1 MVTKRKASTTQSKK
15 TTGASSRG
23 AQKSARLSAK
33 AKPTAAKAAPA
44 KGAPAKG
51 APAKSAKAAPAKG
64 APAPTRPVQPA
75 PAQPKPVPAQPTQ
88 PTQPVPATPAQ
99 SAPAPAP
106 AQPVPPMRPMPT
118 ASARQAHSG
127 AASPTTKRVL
137 PAKPTK
143 PLRRRRKWP
152 WVVGAFVLV
161 IALAVGLFAWNRWW
175 RYDDAQDFLGN
186 WLANDTTSLVV
197 IDDTTIRI
205 ADDVAYDY
213 TIDPVAKT
221 ITYTFGSMKGSGRY
235 WFSEDRQQ
243 LMITDGDTYSALSTL
258 LDDVSYDAEQLKRS
272 VLGQSPLK
280 REPQAGVTLLSR
292 EGANG
297 GVLPTRPTDDG
308 GLEPDEAFV
317 DEDAGAANGDG
328 GAEDVAADQNGDPG
342 VTPDEGGVSAAA

>member
-23 AQKSARLSAK
+23 AQKSARLSTKAK
-33 AKPTAAKAAPA
+33 AAPAKTAPAKSAKAAPA

-51 APAKSAKAAPAKG
+51 APA
-64 APAPTRPVQPA
+64 
-75 PAQPKPVPAQPTQ
+75 QPT
-88 PTQPVPATPAQ
+88 
-99 SAPAPAP
+99 PAPAP
-106 AQPVPPMRPMPT
+106 AQPAPPMRPMPT
-118 ASARQAHSG
+118 ASAMRTHSG

-243 LMITDGDTYSALSTL
+243 LMITDGNTYSALSTL

-292 EGANG
+292 EGANE

-317 DEDAGAANGDG
+317 DEGAGAADGEAAPVDAGA
-328 GAEDVAADQNGDPG
+328 DQNAEPG
-342 VTPDEGGVSAAA
+342 ATMDEGGESAAA

>member
-33 AKPTAAKAAPA
+33 AKPAAASTRSA

-51 APAKSAKAAPAKG
+51 ASAKG
-64 APAPTRPVQPA
+64 APAPTRPA
-75 PAQPKPVPAQPTQ
+75 PAQPTQ

-99 SAPAPAP
+99 PTPTPAP

-152 WVVGAFVLV
+152 WIVGAFVLV

-317 DEDAGAANGDG
+317 DEGAGAADGDG
-328 GAEDVAADQNGDPG
+328 GAEDVGTDQNGDPG
-342 VTPDEGGVSAAA
+342 VTPDEGGESAAA

>member
-33 AKPTAAKAAPA
+33 AKPAAAKAAAAKSA

-51 APAKSAKAAPAKG
+51 APAPMRPA
-64 APAPTRPVQPA
+64 
-75 PAQPKPVPAQPTQ
+75 Q

-99 SAPAPAP
+99 PTPAPAP

-317 DEDAGAANGDG
+317 DEGTGAADGDG
-328 GAEDVAADQNGDPG
+328 GAEDVGADQYVDPG
-342 VTPDEGGVSAAA
+342 VTPDEGGESAAA

>member
-33 AKPTAAKAAPA
+33 AKPAAAKAASA
-44 KGAPAKG
+44 KG
-51 APAKSAKAAPAKG
+51 APAKG
-64 APAPTRPVQPA
+64 APAPTRPAQPA
-75 PAQPKPVPAQPTQ
+75 PAKSTPAPMRPAQ
-88 PTQPVPATPAQ
+88 PTQPVPATPDQ
-99 SAPAPAP
+99 PTPAPAP

-317 DEDAGAANGDG
+317 DEGAGAADGEAAPVDAGA
-328 GAEDVAADQNGDPG
+328 DQNVDPG
-342 VTPDEGGVSAAA
+342 VTPDEGGESAAA

>member
-33 AKPTAAKAAPA
+33 AKPAAAKAASA

-51 APAKSAKAAPAKG
+51 APAS
-64 APAPTRPVQPA
+64 TRPAQPA
-75 PAQPKPVPAQPTQ
+75 PAQPTPAPAQPTQ

-99 SAPAPAP
+99 PTPTPAPAP

-127 AASPTTKRVL
+127 PASPTTKRVL

-152 WVVGAFVLV
+152 WVVGAFVLI
-161 IALAVGLFAWNRWW
+161 IALAVGMFAWNRWW

-317 DEDAGAANGDG
+317 DEGAGAADGDG
-328 GAEDVAADQNGDPG
+328 GAEDVGADQNVDPG
-342 VTPDEGGVSAAA
+342 VTPDEGGESAAA